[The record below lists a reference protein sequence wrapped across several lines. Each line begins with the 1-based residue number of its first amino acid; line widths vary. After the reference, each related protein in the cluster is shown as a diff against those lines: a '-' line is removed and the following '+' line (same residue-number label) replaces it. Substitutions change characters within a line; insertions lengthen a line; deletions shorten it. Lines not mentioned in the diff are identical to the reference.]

1 MSVKDQLKARRIL
14 FVCHG
19 NICRSPTAEI
29 VFKDML
35 KKRGLENEFTVS
47 SSATSDCEIHNGIG
61 DLVYPPAAEEMAR
74 RGYDCT
80 GKRSKQ
86 LTREEYDGFELVI
99 VMDERNVRDLYDLLG
114 GDPEHKVHKLMS
126 YTSRPG
132 DVSDPWF
139 SREFDVAFDDIYEGC
154 AALLDYL
161 TK

>member
-1 MSVKDQLKARRIL
+1 MSVNNEIKARKIL

-47 SSATSDCEIHNGIG
+47 SSATSDCEIHNGVG
-61 DLVYPPAAEEMAR
+61 DLVYPPAAAELAR
-74 RGYDCT
+74 HGYDCA

-86 LTREEYDGFELVI
+86 LTQAEYDEFELII
-99 VMDERNVRDLYDLLG
+99 VMDERNVRDLHDLLG
-114 GDPEHKVHKLMS
+114 GDPDNKVKKLMS
-126 YTSRPG
+126 YTARPG

-139 SREFDVAFDDIYEGC
+139 SLEFDVAFNDIFEGC
-154 AALLDYL
+154 TALLDYL
-161 TK
+161 TT